1 VKGSVSVWLND
12 TAPGQ
17 ETMYEGVT
25 LYNSAQPKL
34 VASVGTQDFD
44 AFCYAATFVDSS
56 GVSSGQNANCGIY
69 PELSTTNVRRTSG
82 WHNLVVVFG
91 ANSATFSIDSSAPL
105 FTVPGDYS
113 FDTHAHHYHDANA
126 RTVKHTH
133 QHTHAH

>member
-1 VKGSVSVWLND
+1 VKFMSVSGGQREIHLKHVFSTPVKGTVSVWLND

-17 ETMYEGVT
+17 ETLYEGVT

-69 PELSTTNVRRTSG
+69 PQLSTTNVRRTSG
-82 WHNLVVVFG
+82 WHNLE
-91 ANSATFSIDSSAPL
+91 
-105 FTVPGDYS
+105 
-113 FDTHAHHYHDANA
+113 A
-126 RTVKHTH
+126 RRRSLLR
-133 QHTHAH
+133 